1 LRQAFHLQ
9 EKTMSIVK
17 TCPTPASAMHIAIV
31 GTIFSFVWSSAFI
44 AGKVGMTSTGP
55 LTLLSLRFLLAGL
68 LLAVI
73 GRMLAAPI
81 SAPRFNRTAILA
93 ALAAGLL
100 TNAVYLGL
108 TYTGMRTVPAGLTAI
123 LVSTSPL
130 LASPFAALWLKEP
143 FGWRGA
149 LGLVA
154 GFAGVVWIMGGR
166 AMSAPADITG
176 VLLILIGTVALAAS
190 TLLNRHAVTHLDP
203 RSIAMI
209 QLPASGLVLLPL
221 AWWREGLAI
230 RPDMAFFGSLA
241 YQATVVSIGT
251 TLMLLWLVRHGGAAR
266 ASGFHLLNP
275 AFGTLLAATI
285 LGETVPASDLLG
297 VVPIVAGLALVLW
310 PGRLQKT

>member
-1 LRQAFHLQ
+1 
-9 EKTMSIVK
+9 MSLVK

-68 LLAVI
+68 LLAVL
-73 GRMLAAPI
+73 GRILAPI
-81 SAPRFNRTAILA
+81 PAPRFNRTAILA

-176 VLLILIGTVALAAS
+176 VFLILIGTVALAAS
-190 TLLNRHAVTHLDP
+190 TLLNRHAVTHIDP

-285 LGETVPASDLLG
+285 LGEAVPASDLLG

-310 PGRLQKT
+310 PGRLQKTGS

>member
-1 LRQAFHLQ
+1 MGL
-9 EKTMSIVK
+9 VK
-17 TCPTPASAMHIAIV
+17 TYPAAAPTSATRIAVV

-68 LLAVI
+68 LLAVL
-73 GRMLAAPI
+73 GRFLVAPI
-81 SAPRFNRTAILA
+81 TPPRLNRTAILA

-149 LGLVA
+149 LGLLA

-190 TLLNRHAVTHLDP
+190 TLLNRRAVAHLDP

-230 RPDMAFFGSLA
+230 RPDLAFFGSLT

-275 AFGTLLAATI
+275 AFGTLLAASI

-310 PGRLQKT
+310 PRRLQKARS